1 MNDPRTS
8 ASSGASPADPSA
20 ETERKRRLAKVF
32 GDVLP
37 DGTADDRPESWGD
50 PGSGSTDEW
59 YRSEVPPHH
68 G

>member
-1 MNDPRTS
+1 MTDQHTS
-8 ASSGASPADPSA
+8 ASSGTGSTDPS
-20 ETERKRRLAKVF
+20 EESVRKRRLAKVF

-50 PGSGSTDEW
+50 PCSGSTDEW
-59 YRSEVPPHH
+59 YRNEVPPHH